1 MCTMIYIY
9 IYTYMCIIW
18 MNAKA
23 HKHSAAVLFAVCLI
37 ATVPCGIVS
46 AWLSVQ
52 QAAPSNASRAPIPQ
66 GATSIVGLQL
76 HGSKNVKEI

>member
-1 MCTMIYIY
+1 
-9 IYTYMCIIW
+9 MCISCDRSGW
-18 MNAKA
+18 MQ
-23 HKHSAAVLFAVCLI
+23 KHMNTLLQCFLPSALSQLSQR
-37 ATVPCGIVS
+37 GIVS

>member
-1 MCTMIYIY
+1 MYYIHTVYIYIYTYTYVHNDIY

-37 ATVPCGIVS
+37 ATVPC
-46 AWLSVQ
+46 
-52 QAAPSNASRAPIPQ
+52 
-66 GATSIVGLQL
+66 VG
-76 HGSKNVKEI
+76 